1 MLNKKLFVL
10 WEQEKEISAY
20 NHNMTRTPKVQGLK
34 SESRA
39 ESFPSP
45 GLMRAEG
52 RGHPRGSMGCLGEML
67 KWHLCST
74 PIPSTSSSFGVKV
87 G

>member
-45 GLMRAEG
+45 GLMR
-52 RGHPRGSMGCLGEML
+52 GED
-67 KWHLCST
+67 
-74 PIPSTSSSFGVKV
+74 IPV
-87 G
+87 GLWAALEKC

>member
-10 WEQEKEISAY
+10 WEQGKEFGAY
-20 NHNMTRTPKVQGLK
+20 NHNMMRTPNVQGLK

-45 GLMRAEG
+45 GLMRAED
-52 RGHPRGSMGCLGEML
+52 
-67 KWHLCST
+67 
-74 PIPSTSSSFGVKV
+74 IPV
-87 G
+87 GLWAALEKC